1 MRLKSTGGFMAFAIA
16 GLAVLIVV
24 LVLMLLPERHS
35 DNFACYR
42 TADGKIGC
50 KPID

>member
-1 MRLKSTGGFMAFAIA
+1 MGSWRLPS
-16 GLAVLIVV
+16 LDWAVLIVI

-42 TADGKIGC
+42 TVDGKIGC
-50 KPID
+50 KPIN